1 MHSKSLS
8 KFCALFIIANLVA
21 CKNYSISVNDNLVY
35 TPPTLFTA
43 FSISNESLRNCVE
56 QTIND
61 KKITKAE
68 DLKELNCS
76 HAGITSLAG
85 LEKFSALEQ
94 LNLSENAL
102 VTVPQLANLAQL
114 KVLILRKNNLTSA
127 EPLLHL
133 LHLKEVDLSENKNLA
148 CGDIKQLSNNFN
160 KEDLVIILPEQC
172 KVRL

>member
-1 MHSKSLS
+1 MHG
-8 KFCALFIIANLVA
+8 KFLFKLCALFIIANLVA

-43 FSISNESLRNCVE
+43 FSITNEHLRNCIE

-61 KKITKAE
+61 KQITKAE

-76 HAGITSLAG
+76 HAGITNLAG
-85 LEKFSALEQ
+85 LEKFSAIEK

-102 VTVPQLANLAQL
+102 VTVPQLINLTQL
-114 KVLILRKNNLTSA
+114 KVLILRKNNLTNA

-133 LHLKEVDLSENKNLA
+133 LHLKEVDISENKNLV
-148 CGDIKQLSNNFN
+148 CGDVKQLINNFN
-160 KEDLVIILPEQC
+160 KGDLTIILPEQC
-172 KVRL
+172 KAKA